1 MRVLRIMVR
10 CLLWTALCV
19 VALATSAVY
28 HLQLSFARQI
38 ARDLTN
44 RFVTGEIRG
53 ELVIGRFDQLTT
65 EHVVARHVSLY
76 DGEGRRIIV
85 ADRVELTPDLDQLR
99 KGIVRIRVGRIL
111 GGTVRLVD
119 NGQGEPSLF
128 TTFDARHP
136 SSGGAKS
143 EPLHLLVDRLE
154 LVDLTLYGQMIQL
167 RGVRAEHIHAAGR
180 LEVSH
185 NVEVQIARARGTV
198 VRPFDLVGAID
209 QLTGSISSDPV
220 IGVKLD
226 VVARRNDEDARA
238 HIAYRSAAPLLPQEL
253 DIDIFSSH
261 LTPDT
266 LRRLDFGFAKP
277 LGPPLRG
284 RVHLAGLPEQLA
296 LEAQVESQAG
306 NADISGI
313 ISSTQGVSVHMQSQS
328 VALDKLVPDAP
339 VVTVRGLLHI
349 VVTDESPNPQV
360 HAEVASLRYRDL
372 VVPAFELDGELVGDG
387 VRIERA
393 RATRGG
399 QIALHGYVGFDGS
412 SDLRVDA
419 RFPMV
424 QRDPNLSRYAKNL
437 DGTLLAALHIRT
449 RASKLPAQLDVTGR
463 VELRDARYGYLH
475 AAQLVLSGSAHGD
488 PELPEL
494 DLQVQ
499 GEGFEILSYSLGSAR
514 FSLRGG
520 PHTYAAQG
528 GFEAKGQKTFDF
540 VAAVV
545 ADRQGYVIQADP
557 IEFSV
562 GTESWRGLIH
572 DLVVI
577 NEHSIELGLLR
588 LASRAQRLEAKGILR
603 VKGEDNLQ
611 AQLQNFDL
619 AAVFALLGTRFPLS
633 HGYAD
638 ASMELHGDAE
648 RPVLS
653 MQGAV
658 REAKFPEY
666 EAVDVLYTIDYQNGQ
681 LQLDT
686 ELDLN
691 GHGTLHVSGQGEL
704 DAAAADPREALMGGI
719 YNLAVTSTDVDLT
732 LIPGL
737 KDTIES
743 GQLQGS
749 VEAQGGLE
757 SITLSGNLAAKRVT
771 IKGWAPIE
779 VTAGFQYD
787 HDALASSVSAKDAGG
802 ALANADV
809 NWQID
814 WQGLQHDPRG
824 TLRNLLANDFH
835 VQGQTLDRA
844 LDSLPFN
851 LSRLPLRVESTFEL
865 RRTDGQL
872 DGTLNGLVRAK
883 EPLVDETCQLTMGTT
898 LRTTWRLTAGHARV
912 TFEGQLDGREVAS
925 GEGGVDWPF
934 DAYLR
939 GAQIGDAP
947 RADLQGQVDIDKIE
961 RVPGLCQHGRGELHA
976 HWDLRSL
983 FSHNPS
989 AEFTLRAAVTP
1000 EVKVRAGDIDQVV
1013 TACKKD
1019 PLRIDFTAQADARQI
1034 TWRGGTLGCSGGSST
1049 LRGLTPVLWDETHRL
1064 PAIDDSR
1071 ELIAELDLRAAQLQ
1085 PVLDYMP
1092 GVLGFSATASGRL
1105 SARSQRGVVRY
1116 LGQLNVS
1123 DGKLYALATGQ
1134 DLSDIA
1140 LTLTA
1145 NGNWMKLD
1153 RLYARTGRGSL
1164 EATGGLGFD
1173 RWAARRVQLALLLK
1187 DFPVEQEGMELAA
1200 LTGSAAVVGEIE
1212 SAHTRAAVKIHSLS
1226 IRLPDASSRTLQ
1238 SLDPH
1243 PDVALVTDQ
1252 PARAGEAAYTFEF
1265 AIEGQQRITAR
1276 RNDFEASLAVE
1287 LAIEYRDPE
1296 LRVGGY
1302 VEFRRGTFDVFGKRF
1317 EVNRGSMR
1325 FDASPE
1331 LDPEINMVA
1340 THQPDTV
1347 GASPVFVN
1355 VSGTLSAPQVEFYSD
1370 QCPGEGAVVLLVSG
1384 RCPTESSSGYG
1395 DTRGT
1400 QDAFAAGIIGGIL
1413 TLGARRELGGLIPRL
1428 AVESSARG
1436 TRTRVKAGFE
1446 AVPKFM
1452 RSLVQRVYVQ
1462 GALSTADSTAVEAST
1477 QSVTTPDFLIELY
1490 FPNSIVGAAR
1500 VAPTVRSWGLDITWE
1515 P

>member
-1 MRVLRIMVR
+1 MRVLGIVIR
-10 CLLWTALCV
+10 CLLWALLGV
-19 VALATSAVY
+19 VALLTSAVY
-28 HLQLSFARQI
+28 HLQLPIARQI

-53 ELVIGRFDQLTT
+53 ELVVGRFDELTT
-65 EHVVARHVSLY
+65 EHVVARHVSLF

-85 ADRVELTPDLDQLR
+85 ADRVELTPDLGKLR
-99 KGIVRIRVGRIL
+99 QGIVRVRVGRII
-111 GGTVRLVD
+111 GATVRLVD
-119 NGQGEPSLF
+119 NGHDEPSLF

-136 SSGGAKS
+136 GSGGTG

-154 LVDLTLYGQMIQL
+154 LVDLTLYGQMIQVL
-167 RGVRAEHIHAAGR
+167 GVRAQHIQAAGR

-185 NVEVQIARARGTV
+185 TVEVQIAQARGTV
-198 VRPFDLVGAID
+198 VQPFDLVGEIER
-209 QLTGSISSDPV
+209 LSGSISTDPV

-226 VVARRNDEDARA
+226 VAARRNDEDARA
-238 HIAYRSAAPLLPQEL
+238 HITYRSPAPLLPQEL
-253 DIDIFSSH
+253 DIEIFSSK

-266 LRRLDFGFAKP
+266 LRRLGFGFAKP
-277 LGPPLRG
+277 LAPPLRG
-284 RVHLAGLPEQLA
+284 RVHLAGPPQELA
-296 LEAQVESQAG
+296 LEAQVESEAG
-306 NADISGI
+306 SADIGGI

-328 VALDKLVPDAP
+328 VAVDKLVLYAP
-339 VVTVRGLLHI
+339 AVTLRGMLHI
-349 VVTDESPNPQV
+349 SVTDESPNPQV
-360 HAEVASLRYRDL
+360 HAEVGSLRYRD
-372 VVPAFELDGELVGDG
+372 VIVPAFELDGELVDDG

-393 RATRGG
+393 RATQGG
-399 QIALHGYVGFDGS
+399 QISLHGYVGFDGR

-437 DGTLLAALHIRT
+437 EGTLLAALHIRT
-449 RASKLPAQLDVTGR
+449 RASKLPARLDVTGR
-463 VELRDARYGYLH
+463 IELLDARYGSLH

-499 GEGFEILSYSLGSAR
+499 GEGVDVLSYSLGTAR

-520 PHTYAAQG
+520 PQTYAAQG

-540 VAAVV
+540 VAAIV
-545 ADRQGYVIQADP
+545 ADRQGFVIQADP

-562 GTESWRGLIH
+562 GSESWRGLIR

-619 AAVFALLGTRFPLS
+619 EAVFALLGTRFPLS

-638 ASMELHGDAE
+638 ASLELHGDAE

-658 REAKFPEY
+658 REAKLQGF
-666 EAVDVLYTIDYQNGQ
+666 EAVDVLYMIDYQNGQ

-686 ELDLN
+686 EVDLN
-691 GHGTLHVSGQGEL
+691 GRGTLHVSGQGEL
-704 DAAAADPREALMGGI
+704 DPATADPREALMGGL
-719 YNLAVTSTDVDLT
+719 YNLALTSTDVDLT
-732 LIPGL
+732 LVPGL
-737 KDTIES
+737 KGTIES

-749 VEAQGGLE
+749 IEAQGGLE
-757 SITLSGNLAAKRVT
+757 SVTLSGNLAAKRL
-771 IKGWAPIE
+771 IINGWAPIE
-779 VTAGFQYD
+779 IAAGFQYD
-787 HDALASSVSAKDAGG
+787 HDALASSVSAKDAHGD
-802 ALANADV
+802 LAKADV

-814 WQGLQHDPRG
+814 WKALQNDPRG
-824 TLRNLLANDFH
+824 TLRNLLSNDFH
-835 VQGQTLDRA
+835 VQGQTLDRSF
-844 LDSLPFN
+844 DSLPLA
-851 LSRLPLRVESTFEL
+851 LSGWPLRAESTFEL
-865 RRTDGQL
+865 ARTQGQL
-872 DGTLNGLVRAK
+872 AGTLNGLVRAK
-883 EPLVDETCQLTMGTT
+883 EPLVDETCQLSMGTA
-898 LRTTWRLTAGHARV
+898 LRTTWHLTASHATA
-912 TFEGQLDGREVAS
+912 TFQGQLDGREVAS
-925 GEGGVDWPF
+925 GEGGIDWPF

-939 GAQIGDAP
+939 GAQVGEVP

-961 RVPGLCQHGRGELHA
+961 RVPGLCHHGRGDMHA

-983 FSHNPS
+983 FSRNPS

-1013 TACKKD
+1013 TACKTD

-1034 TWRGGTLGCSGGSST
+1034 TWRGQSSGCSGGPGT
-1049 LRGLTPVLWDETHRL
+1049 IRGSMPVLWDETHRL
-1064 PAIDDSR
+1064 PTMDDSR
-1071 ELIAELDLRAAQLQ
+1071 ELNAELDLRATQLQ
-1085 PVLDYMP
+1085 PLLDYMP

-1105 SARSQRGVVRY
+1105 TARSYHGQVSY
-1116 LGQLNVS
+1116 LGQLKVS

-1134 DLSDIA
+1134 DLSDVA
-1140 LTLTA
+1140 FTLTA
-1145 NGNWMKLD
+1145 NSNWMKLG
-1153 RLYARTGRGSL
+1153 RLSAHAGRGSL
-1164 EATGGLGFD
+1164 EASGGLGFD
-1173 RWAARRVQLALLLK
+1173 RWAPRRVQLALLLK
-1187 DFPVEQEGMELAA
+1187 DFPVEREGMELAA
-1200 LTGSAAVVGEIE
+1200 LTGSAAVVGEID
-1212 SAHTRAAVKIHSLS
+1212 STRTRAAVKIHSLS
-1226 IRLPDASSRTLQ
+1226 VRLPDASSRTLQ
-1238 SLDPH
+1238 SLDAH

-1252 PARAGEAAYTFEF
+1252 PAHVGQASYAFEF

-1302 VEFRRGTFDVFGKRF
+1302 LEFRRGTFDVFGKQF

-1331 LDPEINMVA
+1331 LDPEINLVA
-1340 THQPDTV
+1340 THQPDVV

-1384 RCPTESSSGYG
+1384 RCPTESSGGYG
-1395 DTRGT
+1395 DTRNT

-1462 GALSTADSTAVEAST
+1462 GALSTSDSTAVEASS